1 MSAPAFHI
9 EPPDRASRVERYAE
23 LAVRVGANVQPGQL
37 VDVLAQVEHVEVAR
51 AVTRAAYKAGARYV
65 DVLYRDPHIRRAMIE
80 GAPEDVLA
88 WTPPWLLRRARAV
101 GDERA
106 AVVALAGDAEPDLL
120 ADLPGD
126 VVGKARMVELYEENS
141 RQINEQLNNWTVVG
155 VPNEG
160 WATQMFGEPDLER
173 LWKLVEYCVRLDED
187 DPVAAWR
194 AHVAKIG
201 RRARLLNE
209 LRVDAVRFRGPGTDL
224 TVGLLPESRWQG
236 VESKTA
242 LGVPY
247 VANMPTEEVFTTPDA
262 RRTEGH
268 VRSTRPLALNGQIV
282 RGLEVRFE
290 AGRIVEVTAD
300 EGADVVSGEIASE
313 ETAAFLGEIA
323 LVDGTSRIGQT
334 GVTFFETLFDEN
346 ATCHVAY
353 GSAYAEAVEGEP
365 GEGVNDSTVHTD
377 FMIGGP
383 EVDVDALL
391 VDGSVVPLLRGDV
404 WQLED

>member
-1 MSAPAFHI
+1 
-9 EPPDRASRVERYAE
+9 
-23 LAVRVGANVQPGQL
+23 VRVGANVQPGQL
-37 VDVLAQVEHVEVAR
+37 VDVVARVEHAEIAR

-65 DVLYRDPHIRRAMIE
+65 DVYYSDQHLRRALIE
-80 GAPEDVLA
+80 SAPDDALS
-88 WTPPWLLRRARAV
+88 WTPPWLLKRAREV

-106 AVVALAGDAEPDLL
+106 AVVALTGDAEPDLL

-126 VVGKARMVELYEENS
+126 RVGKARMLDLAEENS

-160 WATQMFGEPDLER
+160 WARQMFGEPDLER
-173 LWKLVEYCVRLDED
+173 LWQVVEYCVRLNED

-194 AHVAKIG
+194 EHVAEIG
-201 RRARLLNE
+201 RRAKLLNDMR
-209 LRVDAVRFRGPGTDL
+209 LDAIRFHGPGTDL

-242 LGVPY
+242 QGLPY
-247 VANMPTEEVFTTPDA
+247 VANMPTEEVFTTPDS
-262 RRTEGH
+262 RRTEGF
-268 VRSTRPLALNGQIV
+268 VRSTRPLALYGRIV
-282 RGLEVRFE
+282 KGLEARFE
-290 AGRIVEVTAD
+290 GGRLVEVTAE
-300 EGADVVSGEIASE
+300 EGADVIHGQLASD
-313 ETAAFLGEIA
+313 ETAAFLGEVA

-334 GVTFFETLFDEN
+334 GLTFFETLFDEN

-365 GEGVNDSTVHTD
+365 GEGVNVSTVHTD

-383 EVDVDALL
+383 EVDVDAVLL
-391 VDGSVVPLLRGDV
+391 DGTVVPLLRNDV
-404 WQLED
+404 WQLES